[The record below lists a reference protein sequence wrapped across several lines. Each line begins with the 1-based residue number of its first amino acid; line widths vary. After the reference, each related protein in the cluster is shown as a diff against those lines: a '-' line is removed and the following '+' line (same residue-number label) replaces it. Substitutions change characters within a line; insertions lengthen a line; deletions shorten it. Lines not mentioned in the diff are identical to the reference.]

1 MLLVKAYGGNS
12 QAVSRSE
19 MSQWA
24 RQAGRVRKT
33 VDVLE
38 MTRGLGVRVL
48 GVVTS

>member
-1 MLLVKAYGGNS
+1 MVKACGGKS

-19 MSQWA
+19 MRQWV
-24 RQAGRVRKT
+24 RQAGRVQKT